1 MAACVLFMSEV
12 AVLLPLLLL
21 LDLRRPSVEI
31 RRYWESDAAGGFHV
45 HIKMKI

>member
-21 LDLRRPSVEI
+21 LDLRRPSVEGWEEGQVGI
-31 RRYWESDAAGGFHV
+31 RQG
-45 HIKMKI
+45 